1 MLPHIGEGPGEQVG
15 ETLLAEAE
23 DHRCPHI
30 EGVAL
35 AFEGTTTAAGDQIPL
50 QDEGLGSLGR
60 QLTGGDQTT
69 DAGTDHNGIPLLVLA
84 HGIAS
89 LGVTLRG
96 RLRPWILAVNRR
108 HHREDHL
115 RAHRT
120 SEFGTAA
127 GIDLMAQPI
136 NHPAFLGCRGLM

>member
-1 MLPHIGEGPGEQVG
+1 MGKPRREVGDELLVVAVHRDAQPTGHVVLELSGVRDGVAVLPHIGQGPGEQVG

-23 DHRCPHI
+23 DHRGPHI

-35 AFEGTTTAAGDQIPL
+35 ALEGTATAARDQIAL
-50 QDEGLGSLGR
+50 QDEGLRSLGG

-89 LGVTLRG
+89 LG
-96 RLRPWILAVNRR
+96 
-108 HHREDHL
+108 
-115 RAHRT
+115 
-120 SEFGTAA
+120 
-127 GIDLMAQPI
+127 
-136 NHPAFLGCRGLM
+136 